1 MKKEIKIFIE
11 KYVNALNDNNAAI
24 FAGAGLSVPAGFVNW
39 KELLRDIANELGLE
53 IDKETDLIAIAQ
65 YHVTEKKSR
74 AGINQKILDEFSKK
88 VKITPNLKLLSD
100 LPIKY
105 FWTTNY
111 DTLIEQALKDSNK
124 TVDVK
129 IEQEDLATSLSRSDA
144 ILYKMHGD
152 VSRPY
157 KAVITKDDYED
168 YDTKRQLFVTALKGD
183 LVSKNFL
190 FIGFSFDDPNLEY
203 ILSRIRILLGDNQRD
218 HYCFLKVPQISD
230 FKKTGRK
237 STLVTEMYNYAKLKL
252 DYRIKDLKRYSI
264 NALLIDDYGEITEIL
279 KSIRASYLRQN
290 ILISGAASTYSPW
303 NENRAYDFIYKLS
316 YSLVKQ
322 GYKIT
327 TGFGSGIGGAAING
341 ALEFTY
347 SSKYQHID
355 ESLILRPFPQSKKV
369 TPALKILMDNYRKDL
384 VANSGIAI
392 FMFGNKLDGSKLVD
406 SEGVIREF
414 ELSIE
419 NGVFPIPIGATGFV
433 AQKLWD
439 RVSSDPLKFGYSTK
453 ALKKELDTINSK
465 SATNSTLIKSITNII
480 ESIK

>member
-1 MKKEIKIFIE
+1 MKKEIKIFVE
-11 KYVNALNDNNAAI
+11 KYVKALNDNNAAI

-39 KELLRDIANELGLE
+39 KELLRDIADELGLE

-65 YHVTEKKSR
+65 YYVTAKSR
-74 AGINQKILDEFSKK
+74 AGINDKILNEFSKK
-88 VKITPNLKLLSD
+88 VKITPNLKLLSA
-100 LPIKY
+100 LPIKHY
-105 FWTTNY
+105 WTTNY

-129 IEQEDLATSLSRSDA
+129 IDPEDLATSLSRSDA

-152 VSRPY
+152 VSQPY

-218 HYCFLKVPQISD
+218 HYCFLKIPQITD
-230 FKKTGRK
+230 FIKKGRK

-264 NALLIDDYGEITEIL
+264 NALLIDDYEEITETL
-279 KSIRASYLRQN
+279 ESIRASYLRQN

-303 NENRAYDFIYKLS
+303 TNDRANDFVFKLS

-327 TGFGSGIGGAAING
+327 TGFGSGVGGAAING
-341 ALEFTY
+341 ALEYTY
-347 SSKYQHID
+347 SSRYQHID
-355 ESLILRPFPQSKKV
+355 ESLILRPFPQSNKP
-369 TPALKILMDNYRKDL
+369 TPTLANLKDKYRRDL
-384 VANSGIAI
+384 VANSGIAV
-392 FMFGNKLDGSKLVD
+392 FVFGNKNDGSKLVD
-406 SEGVIREF
+406 SEGVFREF
-414 ELSIE
+414 ELCLE
-419 NGVFPIPIGATGFV
+419 NGVFPIPVGATGYV
-433 AQKLWD
+433 AQVLWD
-439 RVSSDPLKFGYSTK
+439 RVSKDPSKYGYTTRF
-453 ALKKELDTINSK
+453 LKKELDTINNK
-465 SATNSTLIKSITNII
+465 SATNSTLIKSISNII
-480 ESIK
+480 ENVK